1 MKTYQHPNRALS
13 QQEMEARRLRAVP
26 YFIKGWSL
34 RRIGAKLGV
43 SPIAVH
49 QWKALWK
56 HQGIAGLKAGRYGPF
71 PRLSPKREEDLSRR
85 ILQGAEANGFSGD
98 FWTLSRL
105 TAAVKSWTGVIY
117 RERSVWHVLRRLGF
131 SCQKPVKRA
140 VERDEKAIRT
150 WLSTTWPAV
159 KKGALKTL

>member
-1 MKTYQHPNRALS
+1 MNHHHPNRALS
-13 QQEMEARRLRAVP
+13 QGEMEARRLRAVP
-26 YFIKGWSL
+26 YFKKGWPL

-49 QWKALWK
+49 QWKAAWRTK
-56 HQGIAGLKAGRYGPF
+56 GRAGLAAGRYGPA
-71 PRLSPKREEDLSRR
+71 PKLPAPKEKEVSRN
-85 ILQGAEANGFSGD
+85 ILRGAEAHGFPGD

-105 TAAVKSWTGVIY
+105 TSAVQRWTGVSY
-117 RERSVWHVLRRLGF
+117 RERSVWHVLKRLGF

-140 VERDEKAIRT
+140 VERDEQSIKT

-159 KKGALKTL
+159 KKGV